1 MKKNIFI
8 CCTEQSGENLCFN
21 ILSKLDLNN
30 YNVDGVCGARSEKF
44 LRNKFFDISDFK
56 SIGLLEVLISL
67 PKYISMINYLKNI
80 IIQNQYDL
88 VICIDSP
95 DFNYN
100 LVKSLRKKKFNNKI
114 IQIVAPTVWAWRPSR
129 AKNFAKIYNEIFLL
143 FDFEKK
149 YFNYPNLKT
158 LFIGHPIFHI
168 KKKINQDSNR
178 YIAFL
183 PGSREN
189 EINKLFKYFD
199 KIEKYIS
206 NNNLQWKI
214 FIPTLPHLLKKI
226 ENRTR
231 LWKTK
236 TVITDNIDNF
246 DNYFEYVFISI
257 TCSGT
262 ASLEVAKRNI
272 PQIVIYKLNYLTELL
287 GNIFVNVKYA
297 CLLNIISDKIIIPE
311 LVNSNLTEK
320 KLLNLFEK
328 LLINKTYR
336 EEQINNVNNK
346 LHLIESKYSPYE
358 ISAKRIS
365 NLL

>member
-30 YNVDGVCGARSEKF
+30 HNVDGVCGSRSEKF

-114 IQIVAPTVWAWRPSR
+114 IQIVAPTVWAWRPNR

-168 KKKINQDSNR
+168 KKKLNQDSNR